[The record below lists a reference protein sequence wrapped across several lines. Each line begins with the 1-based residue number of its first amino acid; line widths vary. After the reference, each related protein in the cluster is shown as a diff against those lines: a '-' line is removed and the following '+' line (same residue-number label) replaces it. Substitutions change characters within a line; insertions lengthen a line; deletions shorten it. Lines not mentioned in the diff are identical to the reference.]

1 MRDRFDRD
9 TGYGRNEPGWDQRY
23 RDDRGHFTERG
34 YPRDE
39 RRSAGPIYDHGA
51 APRDGRD
58 GGREHARTGEPA
70 THRDPMRRASGDGR
84 FANSD
89 SRPGDQE
96 RGWPH
101 DDRGGDHVGG
111 RDDGHSFGG
120 NPLPAVGSAYNFNL
134 GGAYYLGMTRVV
146 NPDYGPDAAWRGG
159 AYRDESHDLGESGHS
174 ALESVGHALGEIG
187 DRVRRAFGR
196 GPKGYK
202 RSDARIQEDICETLS
217 ERHDIDVSDVT
228 VQVEN
233 NEVILEGT
241 VPQRHHKRIIELV
254 AEGTRGV
261 EDVHNRIRVQRG
273 MESTTRSTATTGT
286 MGDAALAGTAG
297 GATPDGEP
305 HGPDLS
311 PRAGAY
317 RTRC

>member
-9 TGYGRNEPGWDQRY
+9 TGYGRDEHGWDRRY
-23 RDDRGHFTERG
+23 GDDRGHFTERG

-39 RRSAGPIYDHGA
+39 RRSAGPSYDHGVA
-51 APRDGRD
+51 LRDGRD
-58 GGREHARTGEPA
+58 WGREHARTVGPT
-70 THRDPMRRASGDGR
+70 THRGPMGRALGDGR
-84 FANSD
+84 FASSD
-89 SRPGDQE
+89 DRPGDEE

-101 DDRGGDHVGG
+101 DDRGGDHAGG
-111 RDDGHSFGG
+111 PGDSRSFGG

-146 NPDYGPDAAWRGG
+146 NPDHGPDAAWGGG
-159 AYRDESHDLGESGHS
+159 AYGGERPDHDESGHS

-187 DRVRRAFGR
+187 DRVRRALGR

-202 RSDARIQEDICETLS
+202 RSDARIHEDICEVLS

-261 EDVHNRIRVQRG
+261 EDVHNRIRVQRA
-273 MESTTRSTATTGT
+273 MEPATRSTATAGT
-286 MGDAALAGTAG
+286 MGDAALPGAQQGASRPTASHS
-297 GATPDGEP
+297 A
-305 HGPDLS
+305 
-311 PRAGAY
+311 RI
-317 RTRC
+317 

>member
-1 MRDRFDRD
+1 MQDRFDRD
-9 TGYGRNEPGWDQRY
+9 TGYGRNERGWDQRY

-51 APRDGRD
+51 AQRDQRD
-58 GGREHARTGEPA
+58 GGREHARTYGPTTQRPT
-70 THRDPMRRASGDGR
+70 THRDPMGRSLGDGR

-101 DDRGGDHVGG
+101 DDRGGDYVGG
-111 RDDGHSFGG
+111 RDDSRSFGG

-146 NPDYGPDAAWRGG
+146 SPDYGPDAAWRGG
-159 AYRDESHDLGESGHS
+159 AYRGESHHLRESGRS
-174 ALESVGHALGEIG
+174 ALEGVGHALGEIG

-202 RSDARIQEDICETLS
+202 RSDARIQEDICEMLS
-217 ERHDIDVSDVT
+217 ERDDIDVSDVT

-254 AEGTRGV
+254 AEGVRGV
-261 EDVHNRIRVQRG
+261 EDVHNRIQVQRAI
-273 MESTTRSTATTGT
+273 EPTTRSTATAGT
-286 MGDAALAGTAG
+286 IGDAALAGTQQ
-297 GATPDGEP
+297 GASRPTAS
-305 HGPDLS
+305 HTA
-311 PRAGAY
+311 RI
-317 RTRC
+317 